1 MSGILTDEGEAVL
14 LDVLLRQSSADRGV
28 GLQLGLFTNASVGEV
43 TTLAQISE
51 PTGGGYA
58 RRTLT
63 DAGWTRTGSGAS
75 HATQVFT
82 ATGTD
87 MAGLI
92 RGYFLA
98 TTGVTPRLLLLEV
111 DPAIPGGFSLRVA
124 DTYTITPTVTA
135 A

>member
-14 LDVLLRQSSADRGV
+14 LDVLIRQSSADRGI
-28 GLQLGLFTNASVGEV
+28 GLQLGLFTNASVGEA
-43 TTLAQISE
+43 TTLTQISE

-58 RRTLT
+58 RRTLA
-63 DAGWTRTGSGAS
+63 DAGWTRTGSVIRFSA
-75 HATQVFT
+75 QVFT

-87 MAGLI
+87 MVGLI

-98 TTGVTPRLLLLEV
+98 TTGTTPRLLVLEV
-111 DPAIPGGFSLRVA
+111 DPNVPGGFSLRLA
-124 DTYTITPTVTA
+124 DSYTITPTLTA